1 MGEIVVVEVVVVE
14 VVVVSKDDVF
24 KKVIV
29 VSPNV
34 SCIFMC
40 FLNED
45 GWV

>member
-1 MGEIVVVEVVVVE
+1 
-14 VVVVSKDDVF
+14 VVSMDEVF

-45 GWV
+45 G